1 MHITGS
7 PERYR
12 HWLQVIPG
20 KECKNAPVSRIAEN
34 SMLSRLNRP
43 LPGAK

>member
-12 HWLQVIPG
+12 HWLQVILG